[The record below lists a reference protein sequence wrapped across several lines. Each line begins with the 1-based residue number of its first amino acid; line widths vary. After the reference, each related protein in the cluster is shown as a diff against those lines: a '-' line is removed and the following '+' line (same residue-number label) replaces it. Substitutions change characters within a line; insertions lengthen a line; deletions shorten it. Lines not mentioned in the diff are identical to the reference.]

1 MTSLILAGLV
11 ILLTLYCL
19 VFIFAW
25 LCDSCREKASMEGAD
40 HEGCRRWAYVWK
52 NLCVACIVLPVP
64 VLIGLMIIAA
74 LGL

>member
-1 MTSLILAGLV
+1 MTSLILAGLM
-11 ILLTLYCL
+11 ILLALYCL

-25 LCDSCREKASMEGAD
+25 LSVSCSERAGREDEDRA
-40 HEGCRRWAYVWK
+40 GCLRWASIWVK
-52 NLCVACIVLPVP
+52 LARVCLVLPVP